1 MARHA
6 TVFLAML
13 VLVGCGVKEEIAGT
27 EFIMQGNSPAVI
39 GFVRVTDDRYVL
51 VRCNTEKDFV
61 SYRTLHG
68 GNYTDE
74 DNDLCQLPVRRVFT
88 AAELNA
94 VKEKITAELDGKVVD
109 QLTRIVFSVSL
120 AAASILISKAIVAD
134 LVKVIPITLATG
146 MGLFYTHRKLVTILQ
161 SLEEKKVILQDLDQI
176 DTRHSSDASLA
187 IIEEVLVKYLNNT

>member
-1 MARHA
+1 MA
-6 TVFLAML
+6 LQML
-13 VLVGCGVKEEIAGT
+13 RALL
-27 EFIMQGNSPAVI
+27 FYM
-39 GFVRVTDDRYVL
+39 
-51 VRCNTEKDFV
+51 
-61 SYRTLHG
+61 
-68 GNYTDE
+68 
-74 DNDLCQLPVRRVFT
+74 
-88 AAELNA
+88 LNA

-109 QLTRIVFSVSL
+109 QLTRIVFSASL

-161 SLEEKKVILQDLDQI
+161 ALEEKKVILQDLDQI